1 MADEE
6 HKLSPRHPLL
16 KRSVTV
22 IHGGEVTQWVP
33 VDVLE
38 QVEKERQE
46 LRRTLA
52 MINVAVIFPTQVP
65 FDVHG
70 LLAKHGETLEQ
81 ARATLGVLN
90 WAKAARGGGETD
102 G

>member
-16 KRSVTV
+16 KRAVTV
-22 IHGGEVTQWVP
+22 VQGGVETQWVP

-52 MINVAVIFPTQVP
+52 MINVAATFPSLVT
-65 FDVHG
+65 FDVRG
-70 LLAKHGETLEQ
+70 LLAKHGETIEQ

-90 WAKAARGGGETD
+90 WARAMKERVD